1 MIDRKDDDMRTATAA
16 MTAFGLV
23 LSGCGQADAPAKT
36 ETAQDTHIAAAAPT
50 PSAITR
56 AAPPPTGKPVGPA
69 ERRTAAAREEIGTA
83 ADVSQLQA
91 LPDQNAKVFSLSGG
105 DPAVNGLVTYF
116 ALFGGS
122 ALARLSFGRLCR
134 MEGRGGEGRTC
145 SAVGAS
151 GHGGAEQRHPENG
164 AHRADRLPAERRD
177 AAGCR
182 VRQHVA
188 VRSRLTTGG

>member
-1 MIDRKDDDMRTATAA
+1 MVETIDTKDDDMRIVTAA

-122 ALARLSFGRLCR
+122 AEGWRAYPLGDYAEWKVVEARAGRVVLS
-134 MEGRGGEGRTC
+134 
-145 SAVGAS
+145 
-151 GHGGAEQRHPENG
+151 
-164 AHRADRLPAERRD
+164 
-177 AAGCR
+177 
-182 VRQHVA
+182 VRQDTAGPNSDILKMERTVQIDFPPSGETPPDA
-188 VRSRLTTGG
+188 VSVSTSQ

>member
-1 MIDRKDDDMRTATAA
+1 MRIVTAA

-23 LSGCGQADAPAKT
+23 LSGCGQADAPAKTET

-122 ALARLSFGRLCR
+122 AEGWRAYPLGDYAEWKVVEAKGGRVVLA
-134 MEGRGGEGRTC
+134 
-145 SAVGAS
+145 
-151 GHGGAEQRHPENG
+151 
-164 AHRADRLPAERRD
+164 
-177 AAGCR
+177 
-182 VRQHVA
+182 VRQDTAGPNGDILKVERTVQIDFPPSGETPPDA
-188 VRSRLTTGG
+188 VSVSTSR